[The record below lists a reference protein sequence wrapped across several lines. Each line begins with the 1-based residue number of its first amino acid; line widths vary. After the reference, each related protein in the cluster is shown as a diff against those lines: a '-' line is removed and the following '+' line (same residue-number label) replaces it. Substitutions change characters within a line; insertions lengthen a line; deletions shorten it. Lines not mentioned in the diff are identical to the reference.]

1 MAAAKRTK
9 SGAPTAAARKATG
22 GGKGM
27 RKDSFPVF
35 DQKSAE
41 AALQLR
47 GHAPSPK
54 AVVDKVARY
63 ANRTNNATLK
73 AKVKKARGK

>member
-1 MAAAKRTK
+1 
-9 SGAPTAAARKATG
+9 
-22 GGKGM
+22 M